1 MTPSAERHKYIDTQ
15 KGLLMSYNDK
25 KASPADFAANIV
37 IIVLAA
43 AIAVLLCIYFLKLSG
58 AFEPEPEPVVT
69 TVTTT
74 ETTTATTTETIIVT
88 TTSAATEET
97 IPAITLKLGEYEEEF
112 FENIF
117 FVGDSLSTGLVG
129 YDFMPADSVFAQ
141 AGLTPSSIMF
151 TEVKGEMVYDRAVE
165 ADPEYICIMLG
176 TNGIA
181 YLEADFMY
189 EKMKLFIDELRLN
202 CPEAKIVLVSI
213 PPVTAE
219 HETDEPETNTE
230 KIKLYNSCI
239 EKLETEMD
247 VIWVETYSILCDD
260 TGYLAEEYAETD
272 GLHLKIH
279 AYPVILSRIQEAIM
293 NAQLIAEFETE
304 TTSETEA
311 ADESEAEETTEETT
325 VTTVP
330 EETEEYTE
338 ESDDIDEDDESYEE
352 Y

>member
-1 MTPSAERHKYIDTQ
+1 
-15 KGLLMSYNDK
+15 MSYKDK
-25 KASPADFAANIV
+25 KSSPADFAANIV

-43 AIAVLLCIYFLKLSG
+43 AIAVLLCIYFLKLG
-58 AFEPEPEPVVT
+58 GVFDTEPEPVAT
-69 TVTTT
+69 TAETT
-74 ETTTATTTETIIVT
+74 ETTTITTTETIIIT

-97 IPAITLKLGEYEEEF
+97 VPAITIPLGEYEESF
-112 FENIF
+112 FDNIF

-129 YDFMPADSVFAQ
+129 YEFLPAESVFAQ

-202 CPEAKIVLVSI
+202 CPESEIVLVSI

-219 HETDEPETNTE
+219 HETEFPETSIE

-260 TGYLAEEYAETD
+260 TGFLAEEYAETD

-279 AYPVILSRIQEAIM
+279 AYPVILSRVQEAIM
-293 NAQLIAEFETE
+293 NTELIKELEAETASGTETE
-304 TTSETEA
+304 
-311 ADESEAEETTEETT
+311 EST

-330 EETEEYTE
+330 DETEGTTE
-338 ESDDIDEDDESYEE
+338 NTETYEE

>member
-1 MTPSAERHKYIDTQ
+1 
-15 KGLLMSYNDK
+15 MSYKDK

-37 IIVLAA
+37 IIVLSV

-58 AFEPEPEPVVT
+58 VFDPEPVVT
-69 TVTTT
+69 TAETVTTT
-74 ETTTATTTETIIVT
+74 TPTTTETIIVT
-88 TTSAATEET
+88 TTSAATQET
-97 IPAITLKLGEYEEEF
+97 VPAITLPLGEYEETF
-112 FENIF
+112 FEKIF

-129 YDFMPADSVFAQ
+129 YDFLPADSVFAQ

-219 HETDEPETNTE
+219 HETNDPETSTE

-260 TGYLAEEYAETD
+260 TGYLADEYAETD
-272 GLHLKIH
+272 GLHLKIY

-293 NAQLIAEFETE
+293 NAELLAELEAETVSETE
-304 TTSETEA
+304 T
-311 ADESEAEETTEETT
+311 ADESVTEETTEETT

-330 EETEEYTE
+330 EEAADTEEYTE
-338 ESDDIDEDDESYEE
+338 EADDTNEDDESYEE

>member
-1 MTPSAERHKYIDTQ
+1 MQ
-15 KGLLMSYNDK
+15 LMQRRK
-25 KASPADFAANIV
+25 
-37 IIVLAA
+37 VL
-43 AIAVLLCIYFLKLSG
+43 FPP
-58 AFEPEPEPVVT
+58 PEGP
-69 TVTTT
+69 
-74 ETTTATTTETIIVT
+74 IT
-88 TTSAATEET
+88 TTSAATEES
-97 IPAITLKLGEYEEEF
+97 IPAITIPLGEYEEGF

-129 YDFMPADSVFAQ
+129 YEFLPAESVFAQ

-151 TEVKGEMVYDRAVE
+151 TEVKGEMVYDRA
-165 ADPEYICIMLG
+165 ADAEPEYICIMLG

-202 CPEAKIVLVSI
+202 CPDAEIVLVSI

-219 HETDEPETNTE
+219 HETEFPETSIE

-260 TGYLAEEYAETD
+260 TGFLAEEYAETD

-293 NAQLIAEFETE
+293 NAELIAELE
-304 TTSETEA
+304 SETASETDA
-311 ADESEAEETTEETT
+311 ADESETEVTPEETT

-330 EETEEYTE
+330 EVTEEDTE
-338 ESDDIDEDDESYEE
+338 TYEE
-352 Y
+352 E

>member
-1 MTPSAERHKYIDTQ
+1 
-15 KGLLMSYNDK
+15 MSYRDK
-25 KASPADFAANIV
+25 KSTPADLAASIV

-43 AIAVLLCIYFLKLSG
+43 AIAVLLCIYFLKLG
-58 AFEPEPEPVVT
+58 GVFDAEPEPVAATVET

-74 ETTTATTTETIIVT
+74 ASTTETIIIT

-97 IPAITLKLGEYEEEF
+97 IPAITLPLGEYEEEF

-117 FVGDSLSTGLVG
+117 FIGDSLSTGLVG
-129 YDFMPADSVFAQ
+129 YEFLPSESVFAQ

-151 TEVKGEMVYDRAVE
+151 TEVKDEIVYDKAVE
-165 ADPEYICIMLG
+165 AEPEYICIMLG

-202 CPEAKIVLVSI
+202 CPDSEIVLVSI

-219 HETDEPETNTE
+219 HETEFPETSIE

-260 TGYLAEEYAETD
+260 TGFLAEEYAETD

-279 AYPVILSRIQEAIM
+279 AYPVILSRIQETIM
-293 NAQLIAEFETE
+293 NAELIMKAETE
-304 TTSETEA
+304 SETEVT
-311 ADESEAEETTEETT
+311 ETTEETT

-330 EETEEYTE
+330 EENDDTVEDTE
-338 ESDDIDEDDESYEE
+338 IYEE

>member
-1 MTPSAERHKYIDTQ
+1 
-15 KGLLMSYNDK
+15 MSYNGNK
-25 KASPADFAANIV
+25 STAADVAATIV
-37 IIVLAA
+37 ILILAA
-43 AIAVLLCIYFLKLSG
+43 AIIVLLCIYILKLGG
-58 AFEPEPEPVVT
+58 AFEPKPEPVVT
-69 TVTTT
+69 TVSSV
-74 ETTTATTTETIIVT
+74 ETTTAETTETIIIT
-88 TTSAATEET
+88 TTSAATEES
-97 IPAITLKLGEYEEEF
+97 IPAITLSLGEYEEEF
-112 FENIF
+112 FEDFF

-129 YDFMPADSVFAQ
+129 YEFLPADSVFAQ

-151 TEVKGEMVYDRAVE
+151 TEVGGEMVYDRAVE
-165 ADPEYICIMLG
+165 ADPKYICIMLG

-202 CPEAKIVLVSI
+202 CPESEIALVSI

-219 HETDEPETNTE
+219 HEIEYPETSIE

-239 EKLETEMD
+239 EKLITEKN
-247 VIWVETYSILCDD
+247 VIWVETYSILCDS
-260 TGYLAEEYAETD
+260 TGFLAEEYAETD

-293 NAQLIAEFETE
+293 NYELSEGLETK
-304 TTSETEA
+304 TTSG
-311 ADESEAEETTEETT
+311 AEETVAEEITEETT

-330 EETEEYTE
+330 EETDSNTE
-338 ESDDIDEDDESYEE
+338 TYEE

>member
-1 MTPSAERHKYIDTQ
+1 
-15 KGLLMSYNDK
+15 MSYKDK
-25 KASPADFAANIV
+25 KTSPADLAASIV

-43 AIAVLLCIYFLKLSG
+43 AITVLLCIYFLKLG
-58 AFEPEPEPVVT
+58 GVFDPEPEPIVTTAET

-74 ETTTATTTETIIVT
+74 VTTTETIIVT
-88 TTSAATEET
+88 TTSAATEES
-97 IPAITLKLGEYEEEF
+97 IPAITIPLGEYEEGF

-129 YDFMPADSVFAQ
+129 YEFLPAESVFAQ

-151 TEVKGEMVYDRAVE
+151 TEVKGEMVYDRA
-165 ADPEYICIMLG
+165 ADAEPEYICIMLG

-202 CPEAKIVLVSI
+202 CPDAEIVLVSI

-219 HETDEPETNTE
+219 HETEFPETSIE

-260 TGYLAEEYAETD
+260 TGFLAEEYAETD

-279 AYPVILSRIQEAIM
+279 AYPVILSRIQETIM
-293 NAQLIAEFETE
+293 NAELIAELE
-304 TTSETEA
+304 SETASETDA
-311 ADESEAEETTEETT
+311 ADESETEVTPEETT

-330 EETEEYTE
+330 EVTEEDTE
-338 ESDDIDEDDESYEE
+338 TYEE
-352 Y
+352 E